1 MIQVVV
7 RALDILEF
15 VARDTEKTSSL
26 TEIATHVQL
35 NQATCA
41 NIIKTLVDKN
51 YLEHAGRK
59 KGYRLGA
66 MAYHLT
72 GNLSYSQNLVMA
84 AKQPMEQLTQ
94 ALNETSL
101 LGIIRNNK
109 RFIIHLVNS
118 DQDLQVRSK
127 TERNIYETASG
138 RILLAFL
145 SDNERRI
152 FIEINGLPEP
162 SVWPEVNSRPELDV
176 ALAKIRQ
183 EELAMTLSSKHI
195 VGLAVPVKKQDK
207 VIASLSIFLPESRY
221 TGKRKKEL
229 IQALRD
235 TATKINDRLALEK

>member
-1 MIQVVV
+1 MIQVVI

-26 TEIATHVQL
+26 TEIANALEL

-41 NIIKTLVDKN
+41 NIIKTLVDKH

-72 GNLSYSQNLVMA
+72 GNLSYSQNLVLA
-84 AKQPMEQLTQ
+84 AKQPMEELTGTQ
-94 ALNETSL
+94 NETSL

-109 RFIIHLVNS
+109 RYIIHLVNS

-127 TERNIYETASG
+127 SERNVYETASG
-138 RILLAFL
+138 RILLAFMT
-145 SDNERRI
+145 DNERRI
-152 FIEINGLPEP
+152 FIEVNGLPEP
-162 SVWPEVNSRPELDV
+162 GVWPDVNSRTDLDG

-183 EELAMTLSSKHI
+183 DELSTTLSAKHI
-195 VGLAVPVKKQDK
+195 VGLAVPVRKQDK

-235 TATKINDRLALEK
+235 TAAKINERLTLEK